1 MKSYKTKCIKDCIN
15 LESAFKEVHSHSCN
29 LTVSLYVHAAR
40 NRMQL
45 ECCFPLL
52 EQTSQRS
59 IFPSKEKAY
68 FKTVKK
74 AYFKTDRE
82 SLLQDSTVNLII
94 I

>member
-1 MKSYKTKCIKDCIN
+1 MKSYKTKCIKDYIN

-74 AYFKTDRE
+74 